1 MQHVGAT
8 LQLEVVKREDISNN
22 SCGGRHPHMEEQAKL
37 RADSL
42 GIVESTVMGIAGT
55 APAYSIEI
63 TTSTVIATSGVLSPA
78 SILACGLIMFGIAFA
93 FINLNKAVASA
104 GTSYAWVSIVFGR
117 TLGFFAGW
125 ALLVL
130 CCVFMVSAMIPAANA
145 TLLIFKPE
153 LMNNVHYVT
162 IIGALW
168 LTVVSAV
175 VVKGIKLTS
184 YVQVIMTL
192 VEGIILLAIIVMSFI
207 VFPRAPVHTFSWSW
221 FSPFYFTPQ
230 SFANGALVAIFFYY
244 GWDVT
249 MNLSEET
256 RDPNRTPGRA
266 TFWSMVFLMAF
277 FLVFI
282 VITLLGLTD
291 DEIQHFNTNIIFAI
305 AEKLLGATWGYI
317 AILAVLLSTVGT
329 VETQMLQFTRTL
341 FAKGRDHALHPRYS
355 RLHPTWHTPH
365 IAIFFIW
372 IAGLLLLFASSYLPT
387 INVILKDSI
396 TAIGFQICFY
406 LGLTGLACAWHY
418 RAMLQRG
425 IGRAVTYVIWPAA
438 SGLFLFFIALY
449 SVPTFDV
456 ITNVVGIG
464 GIVIGVVPFFLNRR
478 NMRGMQA

>member
-1 MQHVGAT
+1 
-8 LQLEVVKREDISNN
+8 
-22 SCGGRHPHMEEQAKL
+22 
-37 RADSL
+37 
-42 GIVESTVMGIAGT
+42 MGIAGT

-63 TTSTVIATSGVLSPA
+63 TTSTVIATSGLFSPA
-78 SILACGLIMFGIAFA
+78 SILVCGLIMFGIAFA

-104 GTSYAWVSIVFGR
+104 GTSYAWVSLVFGK
-117 TLGFFAGW
+117 TLGFFVGW

-145 TLLIFKPE
+145 TLLIFKPD
-153 LMNNVHYVT
+153 LMNNVHFVT

-168 LTVVSAV
+168 LTAVSAV

-184 YVQVIMTL
+184 YVQVIMTII
-192 VEGIILLAIIVMSFI
+192 EGIILMAIIVMSFV
-207 VFPRAPVHTFSWSW
+207 VFPRAPERAFSWGW
-221 FSPFYFTPQ
+221 FSPFNFSPQ
-230 SFANGALVAIFFYY
+230 LFANGALVAMFFYY

-266 TFWSMVFLMAF
+266 AFWAMIFLMF
-277 FLVFI
+277 FFIIFI
-282 VITLLGLTD
+282 VITLLGLSD
-291 DEIQHFNTNIIFAI
+291 AEIQHYNTNIIFAI
-305 AEKLLGATWGYI
+305 AEKLFGATWGYV
-317 AILAVLLSTVGT
+317 AIIAVLLSTVGT

-341 FAKGRDHALHPRYS
+341 FAQGRDGALHPRYS
-355 RLHPTWHTPH
+355 KLHPTWRTPH

-372 IAGLLLLFASSYLPT
+372 ITGMMLLFVSSYLPT

-406 LGLTGLACAWHY
+406 LGLTGLACAWYY
-418 RAMLQRG
+418 RAM
-425 IGRAVTYVIWPAA
+425 IGSELWRSVTHVIWPAS

-449 SVPTFDV
+449 SIPTFDV

-464 GIVIGVVPFFLNRR
+464 GIAIGTVPFLLNRK
-478 NMRGMQA
+478 NIWKT